1 MSNQINNQVV
11 LHCQQVIKSYDVGS
25 ESLEVLKQL
34 DLEVKQ
40 GEMLAIVGSSGSGKT
55 TLLHI
60 LAGLDV
66 ADAGSVT
73 IAGQNI
79 ANISEK
85 KRALLRNKELG
96 FVFQFHHLL
105 PEFTALE
112 NLLIPIRLTGKV
124 SKEQKEYAL
133 YLLEAVGLKD
143 RINHRPSEL
152 SGGERQRVA
161 IARAL
166 VNKPSLV
173 LLDEPTGNLDQDT
186 AEHIQNLLVDLKQKF
201 NASFIVVTHSKE
213 LAASL
218 DRCLTLDHGQL
229 IES

>member
-1 MSNQINNQVV
+1 MNSQMNPNVV
-11 LHCQQVIKSYDVGS
+11 LDCQQVVKSYQVGS

-34 DLEVKQ
+34 NLQVKQ

-66 ADAGSVT
+66 ANAGSVS
-73 IAGQNI
+73 IAGQDI
-79 ANISEK
+79 AKLSEK
-85 KRALLRNKELG
+85 QRALLRNKELG

-124 SKEQKEYAL
+124 SKEQKDYAH
-133 YLLEAVGLKD
+133 YLLEAVGLKH
-143 RINHRPSEL
+143 RIDHRPSEL

-186 AEHIQNLLVDLKQKF
+186 AEHIQALLVTLKQQF

-229 IES
+229 I